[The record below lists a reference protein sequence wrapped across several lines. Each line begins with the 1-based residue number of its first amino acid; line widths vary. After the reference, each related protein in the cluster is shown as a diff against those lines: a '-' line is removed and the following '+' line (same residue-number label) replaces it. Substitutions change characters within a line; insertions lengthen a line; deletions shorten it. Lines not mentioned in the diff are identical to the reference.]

1 MTLEETLAN
10 VDIFSEL
17 PQADIARLAKV
28 TVVRQYKDG
37 DVIVREGELGVAFYV
52 VSRGQVEVFK
62 STGPNPDQVQV
73 VATLGEGSFFGEMAL
88 FDNHMR
94 SASVRAKGPCEC
106 LVLTRWDF
114 NAELSASGCR
124 IAIAMLAILARR
136 IRGLTEAATH

>member
-28 TVVRQYKDG
+28 TVVRQYHDG

-52 VSRGQVEVFK
+52 VSEGHVEVFK
-62 STGPNPDQVQV
+62 HSGGVDQV
-73 VATLGEGSFFGEMAL
+73 VATLGPGSFFGEMAL
-88 FDNHMR
+88 FDNHVR

-106 LVLTRWDF
+106 LVLTKWDF

-124 IAIAMLAILARR
+124 IATAMLAILARR
-136 IRGLTEAATH
+136 IRTLTDAATH